1 MGETAVA
8 RRELD
13 SLNITDRFQHRSRL
27 VSFLLARDNQ
37 RLITVTENNDVHSWD
52 VGSGELLKTSKLN
65 FAPKHIRELEQGQ
78 HYLVWSDTKAAIVN
92 SKTLETTR
100 TEQLPDLAP
109 SWVVDSKGGLAVMG
123 LRDEKLVST
132 LSESSKSIATKDK
145 VRLIVGAPDGSM
157 VACTEGYEKVLLL
170 DPLTGELRGTIAVD
184 GAAIKNLSVSDNGR
198 FLVAY
203 CEDNSFKVWNT
214 QTRSLVFK
222 IQDLF
227 PSVKALK
234 IADDGSNIVF
244 SGNDKTLGIIQIDPA
259 HGDVLKNQF
268 IDN

>member
-1 MGETAVA
+1 
-8 RRELD
+8 
-13 SLNITDRFQHRSRL
+13 
-27 VSFLLARDNQ
+27 
-37 RLITVTENNDVHSWD
+37 
-52 VGSGELLKTSKLN
+52 
-65 FAPKHIRELEQGQ
+65 
-78 HYLVWSDTKAAIVN
+78 
-92 SKTLETTR
+92 
-100 TEQLPDLAP
+100 
-109 SWVVDSKGGLAVMG
+109 
-123 LRDEKLVST
+123 
-132 LSESSKSIATKDK
+132 
-145 VRLIVGAPDGSM
+145 M